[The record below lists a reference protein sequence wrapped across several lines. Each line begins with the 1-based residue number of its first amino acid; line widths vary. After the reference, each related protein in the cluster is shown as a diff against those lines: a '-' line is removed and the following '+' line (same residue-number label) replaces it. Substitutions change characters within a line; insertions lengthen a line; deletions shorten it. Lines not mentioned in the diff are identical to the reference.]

1 MSLTASFKHE
11 KLYAL
16 HLPLAAWHG
25 SKIIL
30 RQTSHEAENFF
41 DFIMRLHKSCGGD
54 WAKLIDKF
62 MTKENLTGAL
72 Q

>member
-41 DFIMRLHKSCGGD
+41 DFIMRLHKSCGED
-54 WAKLIDKF
+54 WAKLIDQF
-62 MTKENLTGAL
+62 MTKENLTGVL